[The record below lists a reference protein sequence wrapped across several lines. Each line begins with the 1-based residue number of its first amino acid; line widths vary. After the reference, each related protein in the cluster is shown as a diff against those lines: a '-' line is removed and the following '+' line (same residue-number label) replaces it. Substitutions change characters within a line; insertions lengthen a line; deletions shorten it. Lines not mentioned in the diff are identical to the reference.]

1 MDLSCSPEEEAFR
14 ARVRDWVATNQ
25 PSGRRDTQALRAW
38 QRRLHQAG
46 FLGAAWPTEHGGAGL
61 SQMEQAILN
70 EEMARAGAPQ
80 PLGSMGI
87 SWVGPAILRFGT
99 EEQKRRFVPRVLSGE
114 DIWATGYSEP
124 NAGSDMYNTQTR
136 AVRDGDDY
144 VINGQK
150 VWTSLAH
157 VSNWYFLLVRTSGE
171 GHKVAG
177 LSLLLIPMDTPG
189 IEIRPTKMITGGS
202 EFSEVFMSD
211 VRVPADSLLG
221 REGQGYEVVS
231 SALINERSGIASAIR
246 FDRSLEQLIAT
257 ARRRELNQDPV
268 WRQRIADLA
277 IRTRI
282 MNAMG
287 LRVLSDQLHDRF
299 NPHTSASMKCI
310 ATQLTQAF
318 SEAGVGME
326 GPYGVLLDQR
336 AAESGEQPGQEPG
349 DEADD
354 GLGSGLDDE
363 DVSWSYRFVRDRG
376 MTIAGGTS
384 EIQRNITAERVLGLP
399 RK

>member
-1 MDLSCSPEEEAFR
+1 MDLSYTPEEEAFR
-14 ARVRDWVATNQ
+14 ARVRDWIARNQ
-25 PSGRRDTQALRAW
+25 PGRRADTEARREW

-46 FLGAAWPTEHGGAGL
+46 YLGAAWPKEHGGAGL

-70 EEMARAGAPQ
+70 EELTRAGAPE
-80 PLGSMGI
+80 PLGAMGI
-87 SWVGPAILRFGT
+87 SWVGPAVLRFGSD
-99 EEQKRRFVPRVLSGE
+99 EQKRRFVSRVLSGE

-136 AVRDGDDY
+136 AVRDGDGY

-150 VWTSLAH
+150 IWTSLAH
-157 VSNWYFLLVRTSGE
+157 VANWYFLLVRTSSE

-177 LSLLLIPMDTPG
+177 LSVFLIPMDAPG

-202 EFSEVFMSD
+202 EFSEVFLND
-211 VRVPADSLLG
+211 VRVP
-221 REGQGYEVVS
+221 
-231 SALINERSGIASAIR
+231 R
-246 FDRSLEQLIAT
+246 FDDTLGKLIQT
-257 ARRRELNQDPV
+257 ARRTGAAQDPL

-277 IRTRI
+277 IRTKI

-310 ATQLTQAF
+310 ASQLTQAF
-318 SEAGVGME
+318 SEAGVEMQ
-326 GPYGVLLDQR
+326 GPYGVLFDER
-336 AAESGEQPGQEPG
+336 GGETGVPGPG
-349 DEADD
+349 PGGGD
-354 GLGSGLDDE
+354 S
-363 DVSWSYRFVRDRG
+363 SWAYRFIKDRG

-384 EIQRNITAERVLGLP
+384 EIQRNIAAERVLGLP